1 MRLVRS
7 RPTEGDGVDG
17 DVLVHADALYRLA
30 RHLSRTGADA
40 EDLVQETY
48 ARAFRAMERL
58 PAGSDVRAWLFR
70 ILRNA
75 SIDLERRARRSPIDA
90 ADAEALEDGTAAPD
104 GEWLRGDVELDR
116 MRGIVAADI
125 EAALGTLGEDA
136 RTLILLDL
144 EGLTEAE
151 LCQVMGCPPGTV
163 KSRLSRA
170 RAALRER
177 LADYGRMER

>member
-7 RPTEGDGVDG
+7 RPTEGDPVDG

-30 RHLSRTGADA
+30 RHLCRTGADA

-48 ARAFRAMERL
+48 ARAFRAMEKL

-75 SIDLERRARRSPIDA
+75 FIDLERRARRSPIESGGG
-90 ADAEALEDGTAAPD
+90 EAPEDGTAAD
-104 GEWLRGDVELDR
+104 GEPLRGDVELDR
-116 MRGIVAADI
+116 LRGLVAADI
-125 EAALGTLGEDA
+125 EAALGELGEDA

-170 RAALRER
+170 RAVLRER
-177 LADYGRMER
+177 LAEYGRVER